1 MKKRRIVLSSFLI
14 LAVLVMGIGFAA
26 LVETLNLTGT
36 ATYRPTSV
44 VETDVSS
51 AIKFTKATPDG
62 NYCVSATVIDD
73 DNADMTII
81 FNDAGVSDTF
91 TAVAT
96 YVVKYEAEANAH
108 LPVVHLTP
116 TAAVTLLGTTT
127 PAEGFTI
134 KVEHSHP
141 NGQAVNNMFAPGE
154 EMTITVTVTCD
165 ATKIQNQSSNTTAS
179 ISVALDYNTEDLV
192 QGTEE

>member
-1 MKKRRIVLSSFLI
+1 MKKRRIVLASFLI

-62 NYCVSATVIDD
+62 NYCVSATVLDE
-73 DNADMTII
+73 DNADMTVI
-81 FNDAGVSDTF
+81 FNDAGESDTF
-91 TAVAT
+91 VAVAT
-96 YVVKYEAEANAH
+96 YIVKYDAAENAH
-108 LPVVHLTP
+108 LPTVHLTP

-141 NGQAVNNMFAPGE
+141 NEQAVDNMFAPGE

-165 ATKIQNQSSNTTAS
+165 ASQIANQTSNTTAS
-179 ISVALDYNTEDLV
+179 ISVALAYNTEDLA
-192 QGTEE
+192 QGAEG